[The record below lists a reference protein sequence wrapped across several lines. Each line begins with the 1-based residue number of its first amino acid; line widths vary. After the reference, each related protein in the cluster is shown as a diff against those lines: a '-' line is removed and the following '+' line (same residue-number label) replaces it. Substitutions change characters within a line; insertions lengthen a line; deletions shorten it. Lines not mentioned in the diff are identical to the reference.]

1 MNTWRRSGSAWLQLL
16 LVAVS
21 LGCSNNAGGQM
32 SKTFFDHGA
41 AAQLEAAIRADD
53 VARVAAALAAG
64 AEVNGRGRAQV
75 TPLMIAVDAQKPA
88 ALAALL
94 ARGAD
99 PNLVADDGAG
109 AVSLAV
115 DNYRSAP
122 AILQAVIKAGGNPN
136 ARRADGDPVLM
147 RFVNDRHC
155 EAIRWMKSQGAD
167 LEARSRAGDALVI
180 DAAVAGDWDVVL
192 CLLELGA
199 NATPPGARLPLAKLL
214 ASRRPSPDSPIYPS
228 KRKVWELLNQRGMN
242 LPPLTGG

>member
-53 VARVAAALAAG
+53 VARVAAALAA
-64 AEVNGRGRAQV
+64 
-75 TPLMIAVDAQKPA
+75 
-88 ALAALL
+88 LL

-99 PNLVADDGAG
+99 PNLVAEDGAG

-155 EAIRWMKSQGAD
+155 EAIRWMKFTDLPLQAQGLGAA
-167 LEARSRAGDALVI
+167 EPARHEPATPDGGLKAQPPPATASGTASARKSTTRRTSGLLRISRCTSPWTAKPRSMLSS
-180 DAAVAGDWDVVL
+180 VAEPTRPPSEGRPMTERSVSM
-192 CLLELGA
+192 LGA
-199 NATPPGARLPLAKLL
+199 NGRCGL
-214 ASRRPSPDSPIYPS
+214 S
-228 KRKVWELLNQRGMN
+228 
-242 LPPLTGG
+242 